1 MQSTK
6 ANENSPFRR
15 LRTFSGVHPTPPGE
29 DNLDNW
35 VEQAKFMVEEYD
47 FTDREEKRRI
57 IESLR
62 GPALEIIQAVRMSH
76 PDARHMDYIQVL
88 ESTFGT
94 VESGEELYLT
104 FRALHQKS
112 NECLSDFLLRLERT
126 LNKVV
131 QKGGLKVSEVNK
143 ARLEQLIKG
152 ETESDILLLQLNL
165 RERQSDP
172 PSFLNLLKEIREE
185 EEHELARQKLKKPSK
200 QYVRTVQTTETEP
213 EKDHSM
219 DLQNEVRELKEK
231 LKALNKQTD
240 KKGSKETKKVIP
252 EADEVQQ
259 LRREVKALRN
269 QINVMSV
276 KSKHNARDTS
286 HYPKF
291 KTEQSARPTQP
302 KSKIPKD
309 SEYFCYRCG
318 ENGHI
323 APKCTAPENSQKVIQ
338 KLIRQTRRSTDV
350 QKESTEDQN
359 EPVAHV
365 NKASVQNQNSVIPP
379 GLIGPSSIAAIKV
392 NNISCDG
399 LMDSGSTVTII
410 FEDWYKVSIPNV
422 PIQPI
427 SSLAIWGLAA
437 ESYPYSGY
445 IVVDME
451 FPEEVTGVKG
461 PVTVLALVCPEPP
474 QGHEAPVVV
483 GTNAFLFRRLFQIC
497 KESDNE
503 SKVISMR
510 VKAVYNEIKLQ
521 PQLLNAEEKTI
532 GQVKWKGPGSLT
544 IAPGEKLYAT
554 CKVDYKATH

>member
-1 MQSTK
+1 MRTPSSLTHNNWCRGEGVEVSHALMAIGISEEAPIDAIELALETIKVLGKVRVRGKMFDPESNTVTVLCECREEIDSQRVPTELLLDEEGSKWTLVTARTETRFDPFSEKLDKFLQDEGKTLDDVRQLYSPALSENQNSESVVRALGNLMQSTK

-219 DLQNEVRELKEK
+219 DLQNEVRETSMKKEK
-231 LKALNKQTD
+231 GDNLSIDARHVSR
-240 KKGSKETKKVIP
+240 GAERGERET
-252 EADEVQQ
+252 
-259 LRREVKALRN
+259 
-269 QINVMSV
+269 
-276 KSKHNARDTS
+276 ARS
-286 HYPKF
+286 
-291 KTEQSARPTQP
+291 
-302 KSKIPKD
+302 
-309 SEYFCYRCG
+309 CYEHR
-318 ENGHI
+318 
-323 APKCTAPENSQKVIQ
+323 
-338 KLIRQTRRSTDV
+338 
-350 QKESTEDQN
+350 
-359 EPVAHV
+359 
-365 NKASVQNQNSVIPP
+365 
-379 GLIGPSSIAAIKV
+379 
-392 NNISCDG
+392 
-399 LMDSGSTVTII
+399 
-410 FEDWYKVSIPNV
+410 
-422 PIQPI
+422 
-427 SSLAIWGLAA
+427 A
-437 ESYPYSGY
+437 EG
-445 IVVDME
+445 
-451 FPEEVTGVKG
+451 
-461 PVTVLALVCPEPP
+461 
-474 QGHEAPVVV
+474 
-483 GTNAFLFRRLFQIC
+483 RRLDC
-497 KESDNE
+497 GCG
-503 SKVISMR
+503 V
-510 VKAVYNEIKLQ
+510 
-521 PQLLNAEEKTI
+521 
-532 GQVKWKGPGSLT
+532 
-544 IAPGEKLYAT
+544 
-554 CKVDYKATH
+554 